1 VFDISVNDVVPMAV
15 LDGGKELK
23 EQPPCLRIRQLSLL
37 VDVGQQLAAL
47 TVFHNN
53 INPIVRLDDIE
64 ELHDV
69 GVAQLH
75 LYLHLSLAS
84 DHLGRIHQVLL

>member
-1 VFDISVNDVVPMAV
+1 MLDISVNDVVSMAV
-15 LDGGKELK
+15 LDSGKELK
-23 EQPPCLRIRQLSLL
+23 EQPPCLCIRQLSLL

-53 INPIVRLDDIE
+53 INPIIRLDYIE

-75 LYLHLSLAS
+75 LYLHLPLAS